1 MAFAGLGEGGRRE
14 VYCGESILGSDF
26 HLLFTCWVLFMLPA
40 VSQSG
45 GGVCQGSGV
54 RGSVGRGLGT
64 ISPSGSAQGDC
75 LRCSG
80 GWGGCFQEKEKDE
93 NVRRGMKSHLQT
105 GEMGSRDFPW
115 SPVGLWER
123 GDTALAWILEVPSL
137 WADPV
142 GDPRGG
148 RSLVHAIWG
157 ERSQSQLP
165 RTRLSFERKELW
177 EKIDLPCDWLVN
189 F

>member
-1 MAFAGLGEGGRRE
+1 MSGIGL
-14 VYCGESILGSDF
+14 
-26 HLLFTCWVLFMLPA
+26 
-40 VSQSG
+40 
-45 GGVCQGSGV
+45 

-64 ISPSGSAQGDC
+64 VSPSGSAQGDC

-93 NVRRGMKSHLQT
+93 NVRRGMKSPIQT

-123 GDTALAWILEVPSL
+123 GDIASAL

-142 GDPRGG
+142 GEPRGG
-148 RSLVHAIWG
+148 WFLVHA
-157 ERSQSQLP
+157 
-165 RTRLSFERKELW
+165 T
-177 EKIDLPCDWLVN
+177 
-189 F
+189 

>member
-1 MAFAGLGEGGRRE
+1 MCLAFAGLGEGGGRE
-14 VYCGESILGSDF
+14 GYCGESILGSDF

-93 NVRRGMKSHLQT
+93 NVRRGTKSHLQT
-105 GEMGSRDFPW
+105 GEVGSRDFPW

-123 GDTALAWILEVPSL
+123 GDTAPAWILEVPSL
-137 WADPV
+137 WADP
-142 GDPRGG
+142 GGEPRGG
-148 RSLVHAIWG
+148 RSLVHAI
-157 ERSQSQLP
+157 
-165 RTRLSFERKELW
+165 
-177 EKIDLPCDWLVN
+177 
-189 F
+189 